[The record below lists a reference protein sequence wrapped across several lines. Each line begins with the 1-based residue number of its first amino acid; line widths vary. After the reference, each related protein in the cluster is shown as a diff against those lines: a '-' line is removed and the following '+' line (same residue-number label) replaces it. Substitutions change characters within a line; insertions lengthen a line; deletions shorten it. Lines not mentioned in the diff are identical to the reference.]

1 MDYDLTFAPTL
12 SIDSLKL
19 ILALASESHFDVIK
33 AAYLNADLDKD
44 IYVNVPEG
52 DKNYKKGFWKLNKA
66 LYGLKQ
72 SGRQWNETITNFLKK
87 TGFEQLKSEPCIF
100 KKVNK
105 EGKIIC
111 IVGLYVD
118 NMIITGIN
126 YEIKRTIKLIRKK
139 YKMSNFGPINFL
151 LGIKVDKHGYN
162 YSISQLAYIEN
173 ILSRFNVNNIRKAKT
188 PCTGDNPGENQEPFD
203 KTTYKSA
210 LGSLIFL
217 AKCTRPDIA
226 YSVNKAARNTENPTH
241 SDWKKVMNILKY
253 LNSTKHYK
261 ITYNERR
268 EFAAYTDSDLGGD
281 INDRKSTSGFIIVKG
296 NNPICWGSKK
306 KTTVATSTMEA
317 EYIATTECT
326 KKALWIRNILIE
338 LINYN
343 KPMKIYTDN
352 MASKTTIENGQLNS
366 KLKHINIKFYFN
378 KDHIKN
384 KNIILEYVST
394 DKMLADVLTKYVN
407 GPKMTKF
414 SNLIFDKT
422 EN

>member
-1 MDYDLTFAPTL
+1 LDYDLTFAPTL

-384 KNIILEYVST
+384 KNITLEYVRT
-394 DKMLADVLTKYVN
+394 DKMLADVLTKCVN

>member
-1 MDYDLTFAPTL
+1 
-12 SIDSLKL
+12 
-19 ILALASESHFDVIK
+19 
-33 AAYLNADLDKD
+33 
-44 IYVNVPEG
+44 
-52 DKNYKKGFWKLNKA
+52 
-66 LYGLKQ
+66 
-72 SGRQWNETITNFLKK
+72 
-87 TGFEQLKSEPCIF
+87 
-100 KKVNK
+100 
-105 EGKIIC
+105 
-111 IVGLYVD
+111 
-118 NMIITGIN
+118 
-126 YEIKRTIKLIRKK
+126 
-139 YKMSNFGPINFL
+139 
-151 LGIKVDKHGYN
+151 
-162 YSISQLAYIEN
+162 
-173 ILSRFNVNNIRKAKT
+173 
-188 PCTGDNPGENQEPFD
+188 
-203 KTTYKSA
+203 
-210 LGSLIFL
+210 
-217 AKCTRPDIA
+217 
-226 YSVNKAARNTENPTH
+226 
-241 SDWKKVMNILKY
+241 MNILKY

-384 KNIILEYVST
+384 KNITLEYVRT
-394 DKMLADVLTKYVN
+394 DKMLADVLTKCVN

>member
-261 ITYNERR
+261 VTYNETG

-306 KTTVATSTMEA
+306 QTTVATSTMEA
-317 EYIATTECT
+317 EYIATTLCT
-326 KKALWIRNILIE
+326 KNALWIRNILIE